1 MGVKFKTLLTLPILV
16 ASLQAASVD
25 DLTLTLNGLSTWY
38 SVTDCDTTAEGSL
51 EIPSTYNGLPVTS
64 IGFEAFKDCTSLS
77 SIAIPDSVT
86 SIEAYAFQNCS
97 GITSITIP
105 DSVTSIGSVAFAGCT
120 SLTSITIPDSV
131 ISIGSGAFVNCF
143 SLTSVIFEGDA
154 PTFGSNVFTGSSSVT
169 VRYDPSNSGWSG
181 SLNGT
186 PIAVTN
192 TLTFELNG
200 LSTWYSVTDCDTTAE
215 GSLEIPSTYNGLPVT
230 SIGFEA
236 FKDCTS
242 LSSIAIPDSV
252 TSIEAYAFQ
261 NCSGITSIT
270 IPDSVTSIG
279 SVAFAGCT
287 SLTSITIPDSVISI
301 GSGAF
306 VNCFSLTS
314 VIFEGDAPTF
324 GSNVFAGS
332 SSVTVYYYSYN
343 SGWSSIIA
351 GRPAVQTNTLTYAI
365 NDDGTEYSVT
375 DCSESASG
383 SLEIPSTYNGLPVT
397 SIGIAAF
404 RDCTSLSSIAI
415 PGSVTSIGVGAFYNC
430 TSLSSVTIPDSVNSI
445 SSDAFNACIS
455 LTSLSFSNPLLE
467 AAEAERDAR
476 PTQEAYDAVVAE
488 RNARLTESEVRDLR
502 LGSSMLEVVDGDA
515 SINIELEATDN
526 LGITSPTWTPV
537 PESKVIIHPNYQSGK
552 IRIDVG
558 ADDASNSGVR
568 FFRFKM
574 AE

>member
-1 MGVKFKTLLTLPILV
+1 MDHT
-16 ASLQAASVD
+16 Q
-25 DLTLTLNGLSTWY
+25 Y
-38 SVTDCDTTAEGSL
+38 
-51 EIPSTYNGLPVTS
+51 
-64 IGFEAFKDCTSLS
+64 
-77 SIAIPDSVT
+77 
-86 SIEAYAFQNCS
+86 
-97 GITSITIP
+97 
-105 DSVTSIGSVAFAGCT
+105 
-120 SLTSITIPDSV
+120 
-131 ISIGSGAFVNCF
+131 
-143 SLTSVIFEGDA
+143 
-154 PTFGSNVFTGSSSVT
+154 
-169 VRYDPSNSGWSG
+169 
-181 SLNGT
+181 
-186 PIAVTN
+186 
-192 TLTFELNG
+192 
-200 LSTWYSVTDCDTTAE
+200 
-215 GSLEIPSTYNGLPVT
+215 
-230 SIGFEA
+230 
-236 FKDCTS
+236 
-242 LSSIAIPDSV
+242 
-252 TSIEAYAFQ
+252 
-261 NCSGITSIT
+261 
-270 IPDSVTSIG
+270 
-279 SVAFAGCT
+279 
-287 SLTSITIPDSVISI
+287 
-301 GSGAF
+301 
-306 VNCFSLTS
+306 
-314 VIFEGDAPTF
+314 
-324 GSNVFAGS
+324 
-332 SSVTVYYYSYN
+332 
-343 SGWSSIIA
+343 
-351 GRPAVQTNTLTYAI
+351 
-365 NDDGTEYSVT
+365 
-375 DCSESASG
+375 SESASG